1 LLDPEEVRV
10 SGSSSVGWSV
20 EGPKEIG
27 RWDDG
32 CLFLRGTVVSTPSI
46 SELFFHGTVEV
57 GADVVGVM
65 ELEDSFLG

>member
-1 LLDPEEVRV
+1 M
-10 SGSSSVGWSV
+10 
-20 EGPKEIG
+20 G

-32 CLFLRGTVVSTPSI
+32 CRFLRGAVDSMPSI

-57 GADVVGVM
+57 GADVVGVV